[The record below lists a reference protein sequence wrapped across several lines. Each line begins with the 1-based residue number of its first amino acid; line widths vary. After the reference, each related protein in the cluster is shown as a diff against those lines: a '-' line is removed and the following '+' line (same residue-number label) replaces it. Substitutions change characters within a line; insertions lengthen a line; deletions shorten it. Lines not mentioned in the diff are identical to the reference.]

1 MANEIP
7 FRKIYIDSRYATK
20 DSVSSSNFKGELPIT
35 AQMPDNTVFYVCDV
49 CIPHAWKTIE
59 EDIHDKL
66 CLYVTKLQGGARV
79 RQSHIIV
86 LAPGNYT
93 PTTFTAEL
101 ITRLNEEVP
110 DTFYVLLGSD
120 NDVTIGI
127 SNTTANNNADT
138 KFRILSDEEITKD
151 AYFASRG
158 ISGTCNDV
166 INNEDK
172 FSSGSGDYKA
182 YSSGFLSLNW
192 ISNIYISSPD
202 LGSFDTIFAGRGRGE
217 NNIVKK
223 VPVSAGYGFQIVDS
237 FITTNEF
244 LDCSRQTIQT
254 IEIHLK
260 TGKGIYVPLNGSHVS
275 MSLVFNRLNPNL

>member
-1 MANEIP
+1 MASSIP
-7 FRKIYIDSRYATK
+7 FSKIYIDSRFSTK
-20 DSVSSSNFKGELPIT
+20 DSESSSNFKVELPIT
-35 AQMPDNTVFYVCDV
+35 AQMPDNTVFFVSDV

-66 CLYVTKLQGGARV
+66 CIYVTKLVGGVRV

-101 ITRLNEEVP
+101 ITRLNEGIP
-110 DTFYVLLGSD
+110 DTFYVLLGTD

-127 SNTTANNNADT
+127 SNTTANNTADT
-138 KFRILSDEEITKD
+138 KFRILTDAEIAKD

-158 ISGTCNDV
+158 SGTINDT

-172 FSSGSGDYKA
+172 FSTASGDYKL

-192 ISNIYISSPD
+192 INNIYISCPN
-202 LGSFDTIFAGRGRGE
+202 LGSFDTIMCGTGSR
-217 NNIVKK
+217 NIIKK
-223 VPVSAGYGFQIVDS
+223 VPVNAGYGFMIVDQ
-237 FITTNEF
+237 FISTNEF
-244 LDCSRQTIQT
+244 LECSRQTVQT
-254 IEIHLK
+254 LEFHLR
-260 TGKGIYVPLNGSHVS
+260 TGKG
-275 MSLVFNRLNPNL
+275 